1 MRENTDQKNSK
12 YGHFHAVY
20 GPGKVCEYWM
30 KGRNSLH
37 EKMQLDLNECLERE
51 SSETPAWM
59 TERKICLIL
68 NDGKKGD
75 QLVISFF

>member
-1 MRENTDQKNSK
+1 
-12 YGHFHAVY
+12 
-20 GPGKVCEYWM
+20 M